1 MAKRSR
7 RKVDTAEEQ
16 APDPDA
22 PSPRQPCPCG
32 SGRRYKNCHGRA
44 NASSPFVA
52 RPFEG
57 LPGECDWIALREIV
71 PAATADVSL
80 RAAVD
85 TDRAVRVCSL
95 LPMAAPGLVRAD
107 GTIWLGLQVQHNFG
121 DVSRDLAA
129 VLESALETEPGNTVP
144 AVGDP
149 GPGRRM
155 QDLIDPEGGFDV
167 QVHDGFDFWVDDVD
181 DPSGEISASL
191 QAANDAAA
199 PTVRLTSVDAAYWT
213 QMGDR
218 RYLRWVLPHSE
229 DTLLDALARL
239 HAAGEDRLGEGTRLI
254 GSFRAHGVLVPVWE
268 LDDEIG
274 AEALEDPAGAFSGR
288 LDDAI
293 ADSSSLSSAERSARA
308 GLANRQLTIR

>member
-7 RKVDTAEEQ
+7 RRVEPATT
-16 APDPDA
+16 DPDA

-44 NASSPFVA
+44 GGGAPFVV
-52 RPFEG
+52 RSFEG
-57 LPGECDWIALREIV
+57 LPHECDWIALREIV
-71 PAATADVSL
+71 PAATASVSL
-80 RAAVD
+80 RDDAG
-85 TDRAVRVCSL
+85 TDRPVQVCSL
-95 LPMAAPGLVRAD
+95 LPMAAPALVRPD

-129 VLESALETEPGNTVP
+129 VLERAFETEPGNTVP
-144 AVGDP
+144 AVDDP
-149 GPGRRM
+149 GLGRRM
-155 QDLIDPEGGFDV
+155 QDLVDPDSDFDV
-167 QVHDGFDFWVDDVD
+167 QVHDGFDFWVADAD
-181 DPSGEISASL
+181 DPSGEVAASL

-199 PTVRLTSVDAAYWT
+199 PTERLTSVDAAYWT

-218 RYLRWVLPHSE
+218 RYLRWVLPHGE

-239 HAAGEDRLGEGTRLI
+239 HAAGADTLGDETRLI

-268 LDDEIG
+268 LDGPIT
-274 AEALEDPAGAFSGR
+274 AESLETPAEEFAAR
-288 LDDAI
+288 LDGALGE
-293 ADSSSLSSAERSARA
+293 SSALSSAERAARA

>member
-7 RKVDTAEEQ
+7 RKVEAAEQ
-16 APDPDA
+16 SPDPDA

-32 SGRRYKNCHGRA
+32 SGRRYKNCHGSA
-44 NASSPFVA
+44 SASSPFVA

-71 PAATADVSL
+71 PAATAEVSL
-80 RAAVD
+80 RADVD
-85 TDRAVRVCSL
+85 TDRSVRVCSL
-95 LPMAAPGLVRAD
+95 LPMAAPGLVRPD

-129 VLESALETEPGNTVP
+129 VIESALDTEPGNTVS

-149 GPGRRM
+149 GLGHRM
-155 QDLIDPEGGFDV
+155 QDLVDPEGGFDV
-167 QVHDGFDFWVDDVD
+167 HVRDGFDFWVDDVED
-181 DPSGEISASL
+181 ASGEVAASL

-199 PTVRLTSVDAAYWT
+199 PTARLTGVDAAYWT

-239 HAAGEDRLGEGTRLI
+239 HAAGDDRLGDGTRLI

-268 LDDEIG
+268 LDEG
-274 AEALEDPAGAFSGR
+274 
-288 LDDAI
+288 
-293 ADSSSLSSAERSARA
+293 
-308 GLANRQLTIR
+308 

>member
-7 RKVDTAEEQ
+7 RKVESATQ
-16 APDPDA
+16 AQDPDA

-32 SGRRYKNCHGRA
+32 SGRRYKNCHGSA
-44 NASSPFVA
+44 NASAPFVA

-71 PAATADVSL
+71 PAATAELSL
-80 RAAVD
+80 RSDVD
-85 TDRAVRVCSL
+85 TDRSVRVCSL
-95 LPMAAPGLVRAD
+95 LPMAAPGLVRPD

-121 DVSRDLAA
+121 DVSRDLAS
-129 VLESALETEPGNTVP
+129 VVERALETEPGNSIP

-149 GPGRRM
+149 GPGNRM
-155 QDLIDPEGGFDV
+155 QDLVDPDSGFEV
-167 QVHDGFDFWVDDVD
+167 QVHDGFDFWVADVD
-181 DPSGEISASL
+181 DPSGEVAASL

-199 PTVRLTSVDAAYWT
+199 PTTRLTGVETAYWT

-239 HAAGEDRLGEGTRLI
+239 HAEGDDRLGEGTRLI

-268 LDDEIG
+268 LDDEISAETLEEP
-274 AEALEDPAGAFSGR
+274 AEAFAGR
-288 LDDAI
+288 LDEAL
-293 ADSSSLSSAERSARA
+293 ADSSSLSGAERSARA

>member
-7 RKVDTAEEQ
+7 RKVEAAEQ
-16 APDPDA
+16 TPDPDA

-44 NASSPFVA
+44 NAGAPFVA

-71 PAATADVSL
+71 PAATAEVSL
-80 RAAVD
+80 RADVD
-85 TDRAVRVCSL
+85 TDRSIRVCSL
-95 LPMAAPGLVRAD
+95 LPMAAPGLVRPD
-107 GTIWLGLQVQHNFG
+107 GTIWLGLQVQHNYG
-121 DVSRDLAA
+121 DASRDLAS
-129 VLESALETEPGNTVP
+129 VVESALETEPGNTVP

-149 GPGRRM
+149 GQGRRM
-155 QDLIDPEGGFDV
+155 QDLIDPESGFVV
-167 QVHDGFDFWVDDVD
+167 QVHDGFDFWVEDVD
-181 DPSGEISASL
+181 DPSGEVAASL

-199 PTVRLTSVDAAYWT
+199 PTARLTGVDAAYWT

-218 RYLRWVLPHSE
+218 RYLRWVLPYPE
-229 DTLLDALARL
+229 DILLDALARL
-239 HAAGEDRLGEGTRLI
+239 HAAGDDRLGDGTRLI

-268 LDDEIG
+268 LDEG
-274 AEALEDPAGAFSGR
+274 VGPEALEEPASAFSDR
-288 LDDAI
+288 LDEAL
-293 ADSSSLSSAERSARA
+293 ADTSSLSSTQRSARA